1 VLVLREA
8 PKAVRPVL
16 ASAGTTVS
24 TPIGEI
30 RPVSDEDPDPD
41 VSCGFCGKSRRR
53 VAAMA
58 AAGEA
63 RICDECL
70 SLCDEI

>member
-1 VLVLREA
+1 
-8 PKAVRPVL
+8 VRPVL

-30 RPVSDEDPDPD
+30 RPVSDEDPD

>member
-1 VLVLREA
+1 MR
-8 PKAVRPVL
+8 
-16 ASAGTTVS
+16 
-24 TPIGEI
+24 
-30 RPVSDEDPDPD
+30 DEDPDPD